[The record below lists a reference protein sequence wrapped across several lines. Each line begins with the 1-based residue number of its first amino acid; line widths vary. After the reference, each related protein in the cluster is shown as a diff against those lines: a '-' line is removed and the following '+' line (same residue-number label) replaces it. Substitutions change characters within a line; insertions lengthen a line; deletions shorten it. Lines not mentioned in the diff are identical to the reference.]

1 MKSKPHQ
8 FVTDILS
15 SSPKKGIVV
24 SLLMVVLSTLD
35 SECLFSQSSTNPI
48 EDKQIIVFQR
58 DSMMGSIGGYVGMGM
73 DIHSASF
80 TALLNTFSCNPGFLN
95 SSNLGNSA
103 FGIVW
108 ERPLTPS
115 IFGTEISKFFQHPW
129 IGARLSYQTS
139 SAQFSTLEQ
148 TSVLIQGQEQVG
160 QFKHYL
166 NTTINSLQLE
176 AMIGTKNI
184 WKELSI
190 HAGLTAGYSLAS
202 SYSMGEEITQP
213 TDQGRFPDTKRRD
226 RNKSEGIIDG
236 LRAFN
241 AGLALYAGYE
251 LPLSAQGNW
260 YARPELRYHLPF
272 IGNATDINWSTSS
285 IRLGVNV
292 FFAFPKQT
300 EIGINTY
307 PIKEPIHVIEKPF
320 VLRLLPAPMFPI
332 DAMRHSLTLSVVG
345 KDSSLVSFPVDTIYV
360 GGFYETTVRPL
371 LNYVFFDTLS
381 STLPSRYRLI
391 PSDSITSFSLKSLYR
406 LSMIESYHH
415 LLNILA
421 LRMIELPEAKI
432 TLTGCNMGNAIEG
445 GKTDLSRKRAET
457 VRDYLV
463 NVWKIDE
470 DRIRINARNLP
481 SKPSFYGSADGD
493 EENRRVEISSNISS
507 LLEPILSTDTI
518 YSALPTTLYLKPKSF
533 NTNEPLRS
541 WSLKAQLNDKIQR
554 EFNNGDEVQPEY
566 EFSLEEFIQYVTPS
580 DSLIKFS
587 YTGTN
592 SNGDNANAP
601 IVNIP
606 LAISRPER
614 RSSKDTL
621 GKIIEKFSLILFEY
635 DDASY
640 TSQHERT
647 LEIIRSKITPET
659 EVFITGYSDRM
670 GDDEYN
676 QRLSEKRAK
685 SIAKALGVSKQSN
698 IIGMGETVQLYN
710 NNIPEGR
717 FYCRTIDIR
726 LEHPLK

>member
-1 MKSKPHQ
+1 MKSKPHK

-24 SLLMVVLSTLD
+24 SLLMVVLYTLD
-35 SECLFSQSSTNPI
+35 SECLFSQSSTNPTEEKPI
-48 EDKQIIVFQR
+48 TEFQR

-80 TALLNTFSCNPGFLN
+80 TALPNTFSCNPGFLN

-115 IFGTEISKFFQHPW
+115 IFGTEIRKFFQHPW

-139 SAQFSTLEQ
+139 SAQFSTFEQ

-272 IGNATDINWSTSS
+272 IGNVTDINWSTSS

-640 TSQHERT
+640 TPQHERT